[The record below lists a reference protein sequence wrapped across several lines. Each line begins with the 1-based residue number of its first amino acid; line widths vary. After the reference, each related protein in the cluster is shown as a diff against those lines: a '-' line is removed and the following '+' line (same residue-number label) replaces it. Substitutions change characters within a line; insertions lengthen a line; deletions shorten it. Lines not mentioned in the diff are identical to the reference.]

1 MMWKVLESCYAFICP
16 WLKVRKDHIKQPS
29 GLELDDFYVVETPDW
44 VNVIAITED
53 GKNIL
58 EEQYRHGIQKVCIE
72 LPAGCVDRGETPL
85 EAAKRELLEETGY
98 GGGEW
103 IPFGEYAPNTSGMTT
118 MCYTFIAKGVKK
130 VSDQHLEQSE
140 DIRIRLTEQNTIK
153 ELLENNSINEAV
165 MQAPLWRYIANNI

>member
-103 IPFGEYAPNTSGMTT
+103 TPFGEYAPNTSGMTT

-130 VSDQHLEQSE
+130 VSDQRLEQSE
-140 DIRIRLTEQNTIK
+140 DIHIRLTEQNTIK